1 MCLYWK
7 NEVHDLGFCW
17 PANSSGKAVA
27 AMYCPGGDLGISNWS
42 SNQYDWELILNTL
55 ILLTNLFAV
64 D

>member
-42 SNQYDWELILNTL
+42 SN
-55 ILLTNLFAV
+55 
-64 D
+64 